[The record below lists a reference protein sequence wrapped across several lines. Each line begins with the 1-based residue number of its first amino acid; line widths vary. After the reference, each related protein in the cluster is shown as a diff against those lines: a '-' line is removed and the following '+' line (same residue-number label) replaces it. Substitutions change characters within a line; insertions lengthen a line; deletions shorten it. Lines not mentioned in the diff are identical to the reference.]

1 MNLVNLLKDQVSS
14 GLAGQAAKFL
24 GESESGVTKALD
36 GIFPTLLGQVI
47 NMSGS
52 SDKGLQDI
60 YKMAKHADP
69 SILDNIG
76 DIFGSTSKVTGLMNS
91 GGGLL
96 STILGNN
103 LGGMIEK
110 IAGFGGIKTGSSSSL
125 IKMAAPFLM
134 SMVGRYMKNKAL
146 DAVGL
151 GKFLGSQKENVRSA
165 MPSGLGN
172 ILGLGGLGD
181 MVSGVSDSGRKV
193 VGGATDAGKRVV
205 GGAANLA
212 GKGVGAVGD
221 VGGAA
226 VKTGGGLL
234 KWLFPL
240 LIVLGIASYFGMNTC
255 AGDKVADLTGSVGD
269 MAGDAV
275 GTVADAAGDAA
286 GAVGDAAGDV
296 ADAAGSLFGTVNEA
310 AKSALDKISFTAGSA
325 GDQMIKYIDGGFK
338 GDARFRFSNLKF
350 ATGSAQ
356 ISGTS
361 GVEVDN
367 LAAILKAYP
376 DMKISVDGYT
386 DNTGDA
392 GKNKMLSEARA
403 NAVQARL
410 IAAGISGD
418 RISTQG
424 MGSAD
429 PVADN
434 GTAEGRAKNRRIE
447 VTVVK

>member
-1 MNLVNLLKDQVSS
+1 MSS
-14 GLAGQAAKFL
+14 G
-24 GESESGVTKALD
+24 
-36 GIFPTLLGQVI
+36 
-47 NMSGS
+47 
-52 SDKGLQDI
+52 SDRGLQDI
-60 YKMAKHADP
+60 FKMASNADAG
-69 SILDNIG
+69 ILDNIG
-76 DIFGSTSKVTGLMNS
+76 DIFGSTSKVTSLMNG

-96 STILGNN
+96 STLLGNN

-151 GKFLGSQKENVRSA
+151 GKFLGSQRDNVRSG

-172 ILGLGGLGD
+172 ILGLSGLGD
-181 MVSGVSDSGRKV
+181 LVSGVSDGGKKVVGGAADAGRKV
-193 VGGATDAGKRVV
+193 VGGAAD
-205 GGAANLA
+205 LA
-212 GKGVGAVGD
+212 GKGIGAVGD

-240 LIVLGIASYFGMNTC
+240 LLLLGIGSYFGYSTC
-255 AGDKVADLTGSVGD
+255 LGDKVADVTGSV
-269 MAGDAV
+269 
-275 GTVADAAGDAA
+275 ADGVGDAA
-286 GAVGDAAGDV
+286 GAVAGGVTDAAGAV
-296 ADAAGSLFGTVNEA
+296 ASGAGALFGAVNDAAKA
-310 AKSALDKISFTAGSA
+310 ALDKVSFTAGSA
-325 GDQMIKYIDGGFK
+325 GDQMIKFIEGGFK

-350 ATGSAQ
+350 ATGSAE

-418 RISTQG
+418 RISTRG
-424 MGSAD
+424 MGDAD

-447 VTVVK
+447 VSVVK